1 MYKSSYMSYGV
12 WIQMMDLDS
21 IEIEKAT
28 KKIGSRED
36 QSPFDK
42 MQKNNDFINIFLRKE
57 LTKRRTP
64 LNNILTLKKT
74 LGNKV

>member
-1 MYKSSYMSYGV
+1 MNKNSYMSYGV
-12 WIQMMDLDS
+12 WIEMIDLDS

-28 KKIGSRED
+28 KKIGSMEG

-42 MQKNNDFINIFLRKE
+42 MQKKNDFINIFLRKE
-57 LTKRRTP
+57 LTERRTP

-74 LGNKV
+74 LSNKV

>member
-1 MYKSSYMSYGV
+1 MRKNSYMSNVV
-12 WIQMMDLDS
+12 WIQIMDLDS
-21 IEIEKAT
+21 KEIEKAT
-28 KKIGSRED
+28 KKIGSREG

-42 MQKNNDFINIFLRKE
+42 MQKKNNFINIFLRKE
-57 LTKRRTP
+57 LTERRTP